1 MFFAITALGV
11 SAVQI
16 LIGVAIGMS
25 LRKNRQRQEVVE
37 RPLRAREPRQE
48 GVDRP
53 VEGPAEIRP
62 QPDHRQPASAPQ
74 LAHTD
79 VERRPHS
86 VVPQPAPTE
95 TSEGRLGS
103 ERAVAAFPR
112 ATVRPQAEEPIA
124 APSGKDRRISSRR
137 AFEFRQRVAPY
148 HGGLLP
154 GKASF
159 REVEC
164 QDISST
170 GFSFLSSQLPDFD
183 SIVVALG
190 AAPELVYLQ
199 AQIVNRFEV
208 ADGPAPLYRI
218 GCRFVGQVTA

>member
-25 LRKNRQRQEVVE
+25 LRKNRQRQTAGGEGTHAGRLRELPVAKEADQPPRQAEVRSANANDETQRRSALSSQAAQAGVPPMRDEAGESGDE
-37 RPLRAREPRQE
+37 REGDTPGPASWQNSLRAA
-48 GVDRP
+48 
-53 VEGPAEIRP
+53 PA
-62 QPDHRQPASAPQ
+62 D
-74 LAHTD
+74 L
-79 VERRPHS
+79 
-86 VVPQPAPTE
+86 
-95 TSEGRLGS
+95 
-103 ERAVAAFPR
+103 
-112 ATVRPQAEEPIA
+112 
-124 APSGKDRRISSRR
+124 PSGSDRRISSRR
-137 AFEFRQRVAPY
+137 LFDYRQNVAPY
-148 HGGLLP
+148 HGGVLP

-159 REVEC
+159 REVDC

-190 AAPELVYLQ
+190 VAPHLVYVQ
-199 AQIVNRFEV
+199 AHIVNRFQV

-218 GCRFVGQVTA
+218 GCRFVGPVA